1 MSEQPPTAR
10 RFATL
15 SLAHACEDLLD
26 AGDNTPHAL
35 EKVLDA
41 LAFELYER
49 GDMRASLAVEASLP
63 DILKRVKR
71 GS

>member
-1 MSEQPPTAR
+1 MTEQPPVQR
-10 RFATL
+10 RFAAF

-35 EKVLDA
+35 ERVLDA

-49 GDMRASLAVEASLP
+49 GEMRASLAIEAALP
-63 DILKRVKR
+63 DILKRVRR